1 MSKQVEKGPP
11 IDEGKEGL
19 KLKKK
24 VGRPKKLNKTT
35 ETVKLDLSK
44 KQEDAVQEPE
54 TKKVVLQSNE
64 TKEEQKLGLQ
74 EVGETHEEQKPTE
87 ESVSPVS
94 EITEE
99 EVKEETKIV
108 EQELKEAIR
117 DEKVAGKPLPEN
129 IEKLVSFMEETGGD
143 INDYVRLNADYTNI
157 NEDVLLREYYK
168 QTKPHLDREEVDFIL
183 EDNYSWDEDVDEERD
198 IKKKKLAYK
207 EEIAKARNFLE
218 QTKSKYYDEIKLRP
232 GVTQEQQK
240 AMDFFNRYNKEQ
252 DIATQQHAD
261 FEKRTNQM
269 FSNEFK
275 GFEFNVGEK
284 RFRYGVSNPQEVAKS
299 QSNLS
304 HFVKKFLNEDGSVK
318 DHVGYHKAI
327 YAAEN
332 ADTIAKHFYEQGKA
346 DAVKDVVAKS
356 KNINVESRTPAS
368 ESDVYVGGFKV
379 KAISGVDSSRLK
391 IKTTKKITNK

>member
-1 MSKQVEKGPP
+1 M
-11 IDEGKEGL
+11 
-19 KLKKK
+19 
-24 VGRPKKLNKTT
+24 
-35 ETVKLDLSK
+35 
-44 KQEDAVQEPE
+44 
-54 TKKVVLQSNE
+54 
-64 TKEEQKLGLQ
+64 
-74 EVGETHEEQKPTE
+74 GETHEEQKPTE
-87 ESVSPVS
+87 ESLSPVS

-117 DEKVAGKPLPEN
+117 DEKVTGKPLPEN

-183 EDNYSWDEDVDEERD
+183 EDNYSWDEDVDEERA

-252 DIATQQHAD
+252 DVATSNMLILKSELIKCSLMNSKVLNLML
-261 FEKRTNQM
+261 EKKDLDM
-269 FSNEFK
+269 EFQT
-275 GFEFNVGEK
+275 
-284 RFRYGVSNPQEVAKS
+284 S
-299 QSNLS
+299 
-304 HFVKKFLNEDGSVK
+304 GSC
-318 DHVGYHKAI
+318 
-327 YAAEN
+327 
-332 ADTIAKHFYEQGKA
+332 
-346 DAVKDVVAKS
+346 
-356 KNINVESRTPAS
+356 
-368 ESDVYVGGFKV
+368 
-379 KAISGVDSSRLK
+379 
-391 IKTTKKITNK
+391 

>member
-11 IDEGKEGL
+11 ADEGKEGL

-24 VGRPKKLNKTT
+24 VGRPKKLNKST

-54 TKKVVLQSNE
+54 TKKVVLQSDE

-87 ESVSPVS
+87 ESLSPVS

-117 DEKVAGKPLPEN
+117 DEKVTGKPLPEN

-183 EDNYSWDEDVDEERD
+183 EDNYSWDEDVDEERA

-356 KNINVESRTPAS
+356 KNINVGSRTPAS

>member
-11 IDEGKEGL
+11 ADEGKEGL
-19 KLKKK
+19 KVKKK
-24 VGRPKKLNKTT
+24 VGRPKKLNKAT

-54 TKKVVLQSNE
+54 TEKVVLQSDE

-74 EVGETHEEQKPTE
+74 EVGETHEKQKPTE

-117 DEKVAGKPLPEN
+117 DEKVTGKPLPEN

-183 EDNYSWDEDVDEERD
+183 EDNYSWDEDVDEERA

-261 FEKRTNQM
+261 FEKQTNQM

-368 ESDVYVGGFKV
+368 EGDVYVGGFKV
-379 KAISGVDSSRLK
+379 KAISGVDSSKLK
-391 IKTTKKITNK
+391 IQRKIKK

>member
-1 MSKQVEKGPP
+1 MSKKEKVNLPAN
-11 IDEGKEGL
+11 EEKEGL
-19 KLKKK
+19 KVKKK
-24 VGRPKKLNKTT
+24 KPGRPRKIGEKTP
-35 ETVKLDLSK
+35 EVVKLDLTK
-44 KQEDAVQEPE
+44 KEEDAVQEPE
-54 TKKVVLQSNE
+54 TTKVVLQSDE

-74 EVGETHEEQKPTE
+74 EVGETHKEEKPAE
-87 ESVSPVS
+87 ESVNPVS

-117 DEKVAGKPLPEN
+117 DEKVTGKPLPEN
-129 IEKLVSFMEETGGD
+129 IEKLVSFMEETGGN

-183 EDNYSWDEDVDEERD
+183 EDNYSWDEDVDEERA

-261 FEKRTNQM
+261 FEKQTNQM

-368 ESDVYVGGFKV
+368 EGDVYVGGFKV
-379 KAISGVDSSRLK
+379 KAISGVDSSKLK
-391 IKTTKKITNK
+391 IQRKIKK

>member
-1 MSKQVEKGPP
+1 MSKKVEKGPP
-11 IDEGKEGL
+11 TDESKEGL
-19 KLKKK
+19 KVKKK
-24 VGRPKKLNKTT
+24 VGRPKKLNKAT

-74 EVGETHEEQKPTE
+74 EVGETHEEQKATE

-99 EVKEETKIV
+99 EVKQETKIV

-117 DEKVAGKPLPEN
+117 DEKVTGKPLPEN

-168 QTKPHLDREEVDFIL
+168 QTKPHLEREEVDFIL

-207 EEIAKARNFLE
+207 EEIAKARKARNFLE

-269 FSNEFK
+269 FSDEFK

-332 ADTIAKHFYEQGKA
+332 ADTIAKHFYEQGK
-346 DAVKDVVAKS
+346 
-356 KNINVESRTPAS
+356 
-368 ESDVYVGGFKV
+368 
-379 KAISGVDSSRLK
+379 K
-391 IKTTKKITNK
+391 I

>member
-1 MSKQVEKGPP
+1 MSKKVEKGPP
-11 IDEGKEGL
+11 TDESKEGL
-19 KLKKK
+19 KVKKK
-24 VGRPKKLNKTT
+24 VGRPKKLNKAT

-74 EVGETHEEQKPTE
+74 EVGETHEEQKATE
-87 ESVSPVS
+87 EGVSPVS

-99 EVKEETKIV
+99 EVKQETKIV
-108 EQELKEAIR
+108 EQELKEAVR
-117 DEKVAGKPLPEN
+117 DEKVTGKPLPEN

-168 QTKPHLDREEVDFIL
+168 QTKPHLEREEVDFIL

-269 FSNEFK
+269 FSDEFK

-356 KNINVESRTPAS
+356 KNINLESRTPAS
-368 ESDVYVGGFKV
+368 EGDVYIGGFKV
-379 KAISGVDSSRLK
+379 KAISGVDSSKLK
-391 IKTTKKITNK
+391 IQRKIKK

>member
-1 MSKQVEKGPP
+1 MSKTKKEGP
-11 IDEGKEGL
+11 IVDDTKEGL
-19 KLKKK
+19 KIKKK
-24 VGRPKKLNKTT
+24 MGKPKKMVTPMKTT
-35 ETVKLDLSK
+35 KIDL
-44 KQEDAVQEPE
+44 
-54 TKKVVLQSNE
+54 TK
-64 TKEEQKLGLQ
+64 KEEQK
-74 EVGETHEEQKPTE
+74 TE
-87 ESVSPVS
+87 EIPVINVIEKAEETPVKAIEEVKEEVVENKENPIIQ

-99 EVKEETKIV
+99 EVKKETKVV
-108 EQELKEAIR
+108 EQQLKEAVR
-117 DEKVAGKPLPEN
+117 DEEVIGRQLPEN

-143 INDYVRLNADYTNI
+143 VSDYVRLNADYTNI

-168 QTKPHLDREEVDFIL
+168 QTKPHLERDEIDFIL
-183 EDNYSWDEDVDEERD
+183 EDNYSWDEEVDEERD
-198 IKKKKLAYK
+198 IKKKKLAFK

-252 DIATQQHAD
+252 DIATKQHSE
-261 FEKRTNQM
+261 FEKLTNQM
-269 FSNEFK
+269 FSDEFK
-275 GFEFNVGEK
+275 GFDFNVGEK
-284 RFRYGVSNPQEVAKS
+284 KFRYGVSNPSELAKS

-327 YAAEN
+327 YAADN

-356 KNINVESRTPAS
+356 KNINIESRTPAS
-368 ESDVYVGGFKV
+368 EGAFINGFRV
-379 KAISGVDSSRLK
+379 KAISGVDSSKLK
-391 IKTTKKITNK
+391 IKKIKNN

>member
-11 IDEGKEGL
+11 TDESKEGL
-19 KLKKK
+19 KVKKK
-24 VGRPKKLNKTT
+24 VGRPKKLNKAT

-54 TKKVVLQSNE
+54 TKKVVLQSDE
-64 TKEEQKLGLQ
+64 AKEEQKLELQ
-74 EVGETHEEQKPTE
+74 EVGKTHEEQKATE

-99 EVKEETKIV
+99 EVKQETKIV

-117 DEKVAGKPLPEN
+117 DEKVTGKPLPEN

-269 FSNEFK
+269 FSDEFK
-275 GFEFNVGEK
+275 GFEFNIGEK

-356 KNINVESRTPAS
+356 KNINLESRTPAS
-368 ESDVYVGGFKV
+368 EGDVYIGGFKV
-379 KAISGVDSSRLK
+379 KAISGVDSSKLK
-391 IKTTKKITNK
+391 IQRKIKK